1 MRDLMAITALD
12 TMSYTVMLAAIPLWQ
27 VQSGQA
33 KALAG
38 VYTVAMLVA
47 TLITQ
52 PMVPKLIGRAGTLRV
67 QVGGLVAL
75 GVPGPLLGISHS
87 PEIDIALSI
96 VRGAGFGAATV
107 VGGILGATLVPRD
120 RHGESVGLT
129 GAASSLA
136 SLVFLPAGVALT
148 HAGHFDVVGWLGFAP
163 VLGIYPAVLLHRAPR
178 WALELGSSRRQGRQS
193 LKAIASVTVSLF
205 VVTMALGAVS
215 SYLPIDAPTALTA
228 TTGLFGM
235 GGAAV
240 LARSLVGR
248 LVDRK
253 GTAKVLP
260 VATVLTA
267 SGILMVAASL
277 FSRSTAAEV
286 AVVAGCVVLGAGC
299 GAVQTST
306 MVAAFAKVPQASIST
321 ASAAWNFSYDIGTA
335 LGVSVMSLS
344 VAVQLGIPG
353 GFSVVG
359 LAVLLTIPAGRRSG
373 RLRSRGRI

>member
-87 PEIDIALSI
+87 PEIDIALSL
-96 VRGAGFGAATV
+96 VRGAGFGAVTV

-120 RHGESVGLT
+120 RHGESVGFT

-148 HAGHFDVVGWLGFAP
+148 HADHFDVVGWLGFAP

-178 WALELGSSRRQGRQS
+178 WALELGSSRRQSRQS

-240 LARSLVGR
+240 LSRSLVGR

-260 VATVLTA
+260 VATVITA
-267 SGILMVAASL
+267 SGILMVAASF

-344 VAVQLGIPG
+344 VAVHLGIPG

-373 RLRSRGRI
+373 LGGCSL

>member
-1 MRDLMAITALD
+1 
-12 TMSYTVMLAAIPLWQ
+12 
-27 VQSGQA
+27 
-33 KALAG
+33 
-38 VYTVAMLVA
+38 
-47 TLITQ
+47 
-52 PMVPKLIGRAGTLRV
+52 
-67 QVGGLVAL
+67 
-75 GVPGPLLGISHS
+75 
-87 PEIDIALSI
+87 
-96 VRGAGFGAATV
+96 VRGAGFGVVTV

-129 GAASSLA
+129 GAAASLA

-148 HAGHFDVVGWLGFAP
+148 HAGHFDVVGWLSFAP

-178 WALELGSSRRQGRQS
+178 RALDFGGSRRQARQS
-193 LKAIASVTVSLF
+193 LRAIASVTVCLF

-215 SYLPIDAPTALTA
+215 SYLPVETPAAPIAA
-228 TTGLFGM
+228 IGLFGM
-235 GGAAV
+235 GAAAV

-248 LVDRK
+248 LVDRI

-260 VATVLTA
+260 VATAIAA
-267 SGILMVAASL
+267 SGIWMVAASL
-277 FSRSTAAEV
+277 SSRSTAAEV
-286 AVVAGCVVLGAGC
+286 VVVAGCVVLGAGC

-335 LGVSVMSLS
+335 LGVSAMSLA

-359 LAVLLTIPAGRRSG
+359 LAVLLTVPAGLRSG
-373 RLRSRGRI
+373 RRCSR